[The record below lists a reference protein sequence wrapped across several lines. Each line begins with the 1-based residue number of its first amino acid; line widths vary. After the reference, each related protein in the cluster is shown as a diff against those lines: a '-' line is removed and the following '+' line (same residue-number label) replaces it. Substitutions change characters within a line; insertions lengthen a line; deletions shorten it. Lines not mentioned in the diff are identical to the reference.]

1 LKKFGQDQANAQQS
15 SVNHEDSGQPS
26 APSALPVYTSAAV
39 DASSFPHDSSAM
51 TVNTAAAV
59 TQDSR
64 LVNDPQADA
73 QSLDAN
79 FVGGDGYGDEK
90 VRMSEHEMPKIFTSS
105 DWIKRGGETSQK
117 ENDVVTGPWGGRRWV
132 PKSSRYPRSA
142 QVRMF
147 MCVCARERLTWECY
161 CFCVNTDSTGHA
173 HARARAHTHTPSA
186 PEMV

>member
-1 LKKFGQDQANAQQS
+1 LKKFGKDQANAQQS

-26 APSALPVYTSAAV
+26 APSALPVHTSAAV

-64 LVNDPQADA
+64 LLNDPQADA
-73 QSLDAN
+73 QSFDAN

-90 VRMSEHEMPKIFTSS
+90 VRMSEHDMPKIFTSS
-105 DWIKRGGETSQK
+105 NWIKRGGEASKK

-132 PKSSRYPRSA
+132 PKSSRHPRSA
-142 QVRMF
+142 QVRVF
-147 MCVCARERLTWECY
+147 MCVCARERLTWGCY
-161 CFCVNTDSTGHA
+161 CFCVNTDSTWHA